1 MRKLFT
7 VLAVIW
13 LAVLL
18 RITVFRNGCF
28 SHGLFSGGI
37 EWKAFAFYAELIR
50 AGNWG
55 YFLYLFIGNLI
66 WFAPAGFLVRL
77 WGGRFIT
84 ALLIGFALSLLVE
97 AGQFI
102 LGSGVS
108 ELDDLILNTLG
119 ACMGY
124 ALGCLVFKRKYPLR
138 KRGSDFK
145 PKSE

>member
-28 SHGLFSGGI
+28 SHGLFSGEI
-37 EWKAFAFYAELIR
+37 ERKAFAFYAELVR
-50 AGNWG
+50 AGNWK

-84 ALLIGFALSLLVE
+84 ALLIGFALSLFVE

-119 ACMGY
+119 ACSGY
-124 ALGCLVFKRKYPLR
+124 GMGCLVFKRKYPV
-138 KRGSDFK
+138 KRANNEFDAK
-145 PKSE
+145 VK